1 MSIAINTECLQCFL
15 SRQLKTAREL
25 GSEEQAFAFFKEL
38 MAHCL
43 TAPDGV
49 GSAWLTPGA
58 EALLQK
64 HYGTPAD
71 RFAKEKKASNAFAL
85 ARMDEIDALAR
96 RQADPVLAGLKF
108 SILGNYL
115 DFVALG
121 NTVSFEKLEQ
131 MLREA
136 LDMELD
142 TDCYGRLCADL
153 QKGGQLLYITDNCGE
168 IVFDRILAQLIAES
182 YPQVKITFCVRGG
195 PAHNDAA
202 REAAEEVGIPFPVI
216 DNGCTVGGMEL
227 SLIGQEAMDALQ
239 RADIVI
245 AKGMGNTETMYG
257 CGYNVYYA
265 FLVKCQRFMSQ
276 FGKPMLTPMLVGER
290 QGSGKFHGDDWV
302 FLDNL

>member
-15 SRQLKTAREL
+15 NRQLKTALTL
-25 GSEEQAFAFFKEL
+25 GNESQAFAFFKEL

-64 HYGTPAD
+64 HYGTPED
-71 RFAKEKKASNAFAL
+71 RFEKEKQASNAFAL
-85 ARMDEIDALAR
+85 ARMDQIDAMA
-96 RQADPVLAGLKF
+96 RQADDPVLAGLKLA
-108 SILGNYL
+108 ILGNYL

-131 MLREA
+131 MMHDA
-136 LDMELD
+136 LAMELD
-142 TDCYGRLCADL
+142 PECYGRLCSDL
-153 QKGGQLLYITDNCGE
+153 RKGGQLLYITDNCGE
-168 IVFDRILAQLIAES
+168 IVFDRVFAQIISET
-182 YPQVKITFCVRGG
+182 YPDVQITFCVRGG
-195 PAHNDAA
+195 PAHNDATREDA
-202 REAAEEVGIPFPVI
+202 REVGIPFPVI
-216 DNGCTVGGMEL
+216 DNGCCLGGMEL
-227 SLIGQEAMDALQ
+227 SLVGQEALDALQ
-239 RADIVI
+239 KADIVI

-265 FLVKCQRFMSQ
+265 FLVKCQRFMTQ

-290 QGSGKFHGDDWV
+290 
-302 FLDNL
+302 

>member
-15 SRQLKTAREL
+15 NRQLKTAREL

-64 HYGTPAD
+64 HYGTPED
-71 RFAKEKKASNAFAL
+71 RFAREKKESNAFAL
-85 ARMDEIDALAR
+85 ERMEAIDALAR
-96 RQADPVLAGLKF
+96 QQADPVLAGLKF
-108 SILGNYL
+108 AILGNYL

-131 MLREA
+131 MLQQA
-136 LDMELD
+136 LAMELD
-142 TDCYGRLCADL
+142 PECYGRLRGDL
-153 QKGGQLLYITDNCGE
+153 EAGGELLYITDNCGE
-168 IVFDRILAQLIAES
+168 IVFDRIFTQIIAEK

-195 PAHNDAA
+195 PAHNDAT
-202 REAAEEVGIPFPVI
+202 REDAAEVGIPFLVI
-216 DNGCTVGGMEL
+216 DNGCTIGGMEL
-227 SLIGQEAMDALQ
+227 SLVGQEALDALQ

-245 AKGMGNTETMYG
+245 AKGMGNTETMFG

-290 QGSGKFHGDDWV
+290 S
-302 FLDNL
+302 